1 MPDLSIPI
9 DINKSNPI
17 YEQIYI
23 FIKNEIR
30 SGKLAY
36 GVKLPSTRILSKKLI
51 VSRSTV
57 QLAYDQ
63 LVSEGYIEALP
74 CKGYFVQ
81 KIDGLY
87 NIEVNHKIADKEDK
101 KSAVEYIYDFS
112 PAGIELDNFPY
123 NAWRKVMKNVLAEKE
138 RDLFNIGDGRG
149 EYELRVTIAS
159 YLHESRGVNCSPDNI
174 IVGAGMEYLL
184 GLLDQ
189 LITNAN
195 GRNVIY
201 AMENPSY
208 RKAYMILKGMGR
220 LVEPVNLDENGM
232 KPDELLDSRAD
243 VAYVTPSHQYPLG
256 IIMSIGRRMELL
268 NWAKAQDNRYIIED
282 DYDSEFRYK
291 GKPIPSL
298 QGIDNAQKVIY
309 TGTFSKSIAPGIRM
323 GYMVLPDRLMEWY
336 NRIGAHYSNTVSRI
350 DQNIVNAFINE
361 GYYERHLNKMRA
373 IYKTKHD
380 RLLSCLKNLGADYQV
395 SGESAGLHVLVT
407 TKTLSEKELVDRAH
421 NVGIKVYPLS
431 AHYLKADEHEEATV
445 ILGYARLS
453 LEQIEAGV
461 AKIAEAWKVKKN
473 GEDM

>member
-9 DINKSNPI
+9 DTGKKIPI
-17 YEQIYI
+17 YEQIYE

-30 SGKLAY
+30 NGKLAY
-36 GVKLPSTRILSKKLI
+36 GTKLPSTRILSDNLI

-63 LVSEGYIEALP
+63 LVSEGYIEAIP
-74 CKGYFVQ
+74 CRGYFVQ

-87 NIEVNHKIADKEDK
+87 NIEVSGDQSRSKDRQ
-101 KSAVEYIYDFS
+101 AVTEYDYDFS
-112 PAGIELDNFPY
+112 PNGIELDNFPY
-123 NAWRKVMKNVLAEKE
+123 NAWRKVTKNVLAEKE
-138 RDLFNIGDGRG
+138 RDLFNIGDAKGD
-149 EYELRVTIAS
+149 YDLRATIAA
-159 YLHESRGVNCSPDNI
+159 YLHESRGVNCSPENI

-184 GLLDQ
+184 GLLDR

-195 GRNVIY
+195 GRACVY
-201 AMENPSY
+201 AMENPSF

-220 LVEPVNLDENGM
+220 AVTAVNLDENGM
-232 KPDELLDSRAD
+232 KPEELDVANAD
-243 VAYVTPSHQYPLG
+243 IAYVTPSHQYPLG

-268 NWAKAQDNRYIIED
+268 NWAKEKKNRYIIED

-298 QGIDNAQKVIY
+298 QGIDNAGKVIY

-323 GYMVLPDRLMEWY
+323 GYMVLPDGLMEWY
-336 NRIGAHYSNTVSRI
+336 NRIGIHYSNTVSRI

-373 IYKTKHD
+373 IYKAKHD
-380 RLLSCLKNLGADYQV
+380 RLLSCLKKLGNGYQI
-395 SGESAGLHVLVT
+395 SGESAGLHVLLT
-407 TKTLSEKELVDRAH
+407 TGLMTEADMVERAKQA
-421 NVGIKVYPLS
+421 GIRVYPLS
-431 AHYLKADEHEEATV
+431 SYYLKETEHEEATV

-453 LEQIEAGV
+453 LDEIEAGV
-461 AKIAEAWKVKKN
+461 ARLVQAWKA
-473 GEDM
+473 D

>member
-9 DINKSNPI
+9 DTNKNIPI
-17 YEQIYI
+17 YEQIYV

-30 SGKLAY
+30 NGKLAY
-36 GVKLPSTRILSKKLI
+36 GTKLPSTRILSEKLI

-87 NIEVNHKIADKEDK
+87 NIEVSHTVNEKADKAE
-101 KSAVEYIYDFS
+101 APEYAYDFS

-123 NAWRKVMKNVLAEKE
+123 NAWRKVTKNVLAEKE

-149 EYELRVTIAS
+149 DYDLRVTIAS

-195 GRNVIY
+195 GKNVIY

-220 LVEPVNLDENGM
+220 EVVPVNLDENGM
-232 KPDELLDSRAD
+232 KPEELSVSGAD

-268 NWAKAQDNRYIIED
+268 NWAKEQENRYIIED

-291 GKPIPSL
+291 GKPIPAL
-298 QGIDNAQKVIY
+298 QGIDNAGKVIY

-323 GYMVLPDRLMEWY
+323 GYMVLPDGLMEWY
-336 NRIGAHYSNTVSRI
+336 ARIGAHYSNTVSRI
-350 DQNIVNAFINE
+350 DQNVVNAFINE

-380 RLLSCLKNLGADYQV
+380 KLLACLKNLGSDYQI
-395 SGESAGLHVLVT
+395 SGESAGLHVLLT
-407 TKTLSEKELVDRAH
+407 TKLLSETELVERADKA
-421 NVGIKVYPLS
+421 GIKVYPLS
-431 AHYLKADEHEEATV
+431 GYYLKEAEHEAATV

-453 LEQIEAGV
+453 LEDIEAGV
-461 AKIAEAWKVKKN
+461 DRLIKAWRV
-473 GEDM
+473 